1 MSHEEVRRIRAKTKL
16 SRANFARRFGFD
28 EKTVRRW
35 ENGEKRPHAH
45 NAVLLTLIDRIP
57 DTCNRIAAELRRQE
71 AAAPEGE

>member
-1 MSHEEVRRIRAKTKL
+1 MSAEEVRRIRAKTKL

-35 ENGEKRPHAH
+35 EAGDMQPHAH

-57 DTCNRIAAELRRQE
+57 EHCNRIAAELRR
-71 AAAPEGE
+71 